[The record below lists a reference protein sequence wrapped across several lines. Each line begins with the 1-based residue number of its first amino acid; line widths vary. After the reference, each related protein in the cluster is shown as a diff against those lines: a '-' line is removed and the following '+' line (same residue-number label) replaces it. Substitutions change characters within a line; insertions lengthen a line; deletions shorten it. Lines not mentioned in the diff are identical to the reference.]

1 MSTAARIL
9 LALSEK
15 NMTAYDLSAELSIS
29 MLQARSALTEL
40 VNRVL
45 AVPVTK
51 RIKTYSLTTL
61 GQMEA
66 QRMKALGVERT
77 KTPREPEPGNDVM
90 VAEAISKRDLLST
103 AWGGAN
109 A

>member
-51 RIKTYSLTTL
+51 RIKTYGLTTL

-66 QRMKALGVERT
+66 QRMKALGAERT
-77 KTPREPEPGNDVM
+77 KTPKEAETTNDVM
-90 VAEAISKRDLLST
+90 VAKAIAKQPALAM
-103 AWGGAN
+103 AWGGQA
-109 A
+109 